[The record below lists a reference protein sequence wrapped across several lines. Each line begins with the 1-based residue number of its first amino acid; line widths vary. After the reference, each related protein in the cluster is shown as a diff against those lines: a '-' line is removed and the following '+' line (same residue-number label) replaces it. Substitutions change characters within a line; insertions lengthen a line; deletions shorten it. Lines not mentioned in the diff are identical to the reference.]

1 MDISF
6 EKILSEAYRKN
17 DGGYGVTIIE
27 AGEHEGKYYPP
38 STLQKASHLFENLQ
52 AFVDRP
58 TPREKRE
65 RAERSIRDLA
75 GIYKSVHV
83 EGEKLKGTLHLVEG
97 TDWLEEIIE
106 KCPQAL
112 GIKIN
117 ADGRTRRQFTNGK
130 TMEVVESINDVFSAD
145 LITSTIPSM
154 STGKLSE
161 SRKEKKMSSEPYYI
175 GTILPEA
182 KRAWFTLQE
191 LMEGRSPETNTEAQE
206 KEIGSILPEARR
218 AYRELISNG

>member
-17 DGGYGVTIIE
+17 DGSYGVTIIK
-27 AGEHEGKYYPP
+27 AGKYEGKYYPS

-65 RAERSIRDLA
+65 RPERSIRDLA
-75 GIYKSVHV
+75 GFYENV
-83 EGEKLKGTLHLVEG
+83 EVKDGKLKASLRLVEG

-117 ADGRTRRQFTNGK
+117 ADGRTRRQFTNGR

-145 LITSTIPSM
+145 LITSTIPSI

-161 SRKEKKMSSEPYYI
+161 SKGENKMSSKPYYI

-182 KRAWFTLQE
+182 KRAWLELQ
-191 LMEGRSPETNTEAQE
+191 LMEAKAGDLYEAE
-206 KEIGSILPEARR
+206 ERIGSILPEAKR
-218 AYRELISNG
+218 ALRELISNG